1 MKNYTLTSK
10 DSILSCTHNTD
21 KTATVQLIPTAS
33 YPIRPEWISWASA
46 IGYTGYPESHRGAY
60 ETEIKRFNDA
70 IAVADANID
79 KSTKIS
85 TAFNK
90 LQAAENARDEAPD
103 AYQTARVAYYT
114 LVKGDTWLNEEKNR
128 VANAEAQPVINNL
141 LDKYKNL
148 QYTRSR
154 QQAVIDSMNNVK
166 ESVLG
171 VKDDLDF
178 SVSNFQKH
186 LEDIKNQINKDKRDQ
201 DIQLS
206 KATTWT
212 EVLLNWLIALST
224 LMAIYFLVRYL
235 MRSKPGQGPSDSD
248 IMSYLRRSAYGSR
261 STTPTTR

>member
-21 KTATVQLIPTAS
+21 KTATVQLMPTAS

-46 IGYTGYPESHRGAY
+46 IGYTGYPESHRGVY

-79 KSTKIS
+79 KSTKLS

-90 LQAAENARDEAPD
+90 LQETENARDTAPD

-114 LVKGDTWLNEEKNR
+114 LLKGDTWINEEKNR
-128 VANAEAQPVINNL
+128 VANAEAQPIINTL
-141 LDKYKNL
+141 VDKYRNL

-186 LEDIKNQINKDKRDQ
+186 IDDIKNQINKDKRDQ
-201 DIQLS
+201 NIQLA
-206 KATTWT
+206 KATTWI
-212 EVLLNWLIALST
+212 EVLLNWMIILVSLI
-224 LMAIYFLVRYL
+224 AIYFLARYF
-235 MRSKPGQGPSDSD
+235 MRPKPGDPPSNID
-248 IMSYLRRSAYGSR
+248 IMNYLRTALGSQATSPIR
-261 STTPTTR
+261 